1 MVVFTLI
8 FSALNWGKH
17 LSALFQGKV

>member
-1 MVVFTLI
+1 MVVITLI

-17 LSALFQGKV
+17 LSILFRGKV